1 MEVEA
6 EEKTLLLAV
15 FASWESGP
23 RGYILTGQRCLE
35 RVEVGVL
42 SRSCLDG
49 SFSNCF
55 LVSSR
60 PVVLEKTVGVPSGCN
75 LSGALVSSA
84 GRCWHS
90 LTSSGDRSLVRSQC
104 LGRTV
109 L

>member
-6 EEKTLLLAV
+6 EEKTLLLVV

-42 SRSCLDG
+42 SCSCLDG
-49 SFSNCF
+49 LFSNCF

-60 PVVLEKTVGVPSGCN
+60 PVVLEKTVVCPVAVTLVG
-75 LSGALVSSA
+75 LSCPQLAHA
-84 GRCWHS
+84 G
-90 LTSSGDRSLVRSQC
+90 
-104 LGRTV
+104 TV
-109 L
+109 